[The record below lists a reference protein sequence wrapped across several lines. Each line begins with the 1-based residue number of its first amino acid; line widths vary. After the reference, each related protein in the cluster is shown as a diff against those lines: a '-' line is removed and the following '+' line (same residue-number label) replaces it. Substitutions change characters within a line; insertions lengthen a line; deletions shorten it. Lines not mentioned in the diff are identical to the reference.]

1 MSDHILFAH
10 SLNGAAPG
18 SELTGQGV
26 ADSLEAPELAWV
38 HMNAGDPA
46 TAAWIE
52 THMSY
57 LPLAVR
63 HALVADATRPR
74 VSFHGDGAM
83 IFLRGLNTNPGSE
96 PEDMVSLRIWIDPAR
111 IVTLSLRQLAAV
123 RELRQSVADGTGPQ
137 DAGTFL
143 ADIAARLNARIVD
156 RVDVLDD
163 DGERIEQAVLS
174 DEADPGTLRP
184 QITDIRQELV
194 DLRRYLRP
202 QRDALGQLVG
212 DRLSFLEG
220 EARLELA
227 EQQDV
232 LTRTVEDLEGLS
244 ERLLVAR
251 DEIASAHSDRLNR
264 NLYILSVISAV
275 FLPLSFLTGLLGI
288 NVGGIPGTAD
298 GDAFW
303 KVTAALGGFLVLQ
316 VLVLWRMRWVNVP
329 ARWRRQRK

>member
-10 SLNGAAPG
+10 SLNGATPG
-18 SELTGQGV
+18 AELTGQAI
-26 ADSLEAPELAWV
+26 ADSLESPELAWV
-38 HMNAGDPA
+38 HMNAGDPGA
-46 TAAWIE
+46 AAWIE
-52 THMSY
+52 AHMAY
-57 LPLAVR
+57 LPVAVR

-83 IFLRGLNTNPGSE
+83 IFLRGVNTNPGAE

-111 IVTLSLRQLAAV
+111 IVTLSLRQLASV
-123 RELRQSVADGTGPQ
+123 RELRETVAAGDGPQ

-143 ADIAARLNARIVD
+143 ADIVARLNARIID

-174 DEADPGTLRP
+174 DAADPGTLRP

-202 QRDALGQLVG
+202 QRDALGLLAAE
-212 DRLSFLEG
+212 RLGFIEG
-220 EARLELA
+220 EARLEIA
-227 EQQDV
+227 ESQDA
-232 LTRTVEDLEGLS
+232 LTRTVEDLEGLA
-244 ERLLVAR
+244 ERLIVAR

-275 FLPLSFLTGLLGI
+275 FLPLSFLTGLLGV
-288 NVGGIPGTAD
+288 NLGGIPGSED
-298 GDAFW
+298 GGAFW
-303 KVTAALGGFLVLQ
+303 EFSAALCVVLVLQ
-316 VLVLWRMRWVNVP
+316 LLVLWRMRWVNVP
-329 ARWRRQRK
+329 GRWRRKDP